1 MENAFTL
8 VNSINQCVNAITIT
22 QKKLINDKKMNLI
35 NIDNRTEQR
44 IAKIGTEATL
54 ITTDLKKFIPEL
66 YNVEISEN
74 ITLGEFLLITENN
87 KNLVIDRDYI
97 DDGNEALKNLHELNV
112 EIKAIYHSH
121 QKSATR

>member
-1 MENAFTL
+1 MENALTL

-44 IAKIGTEATL
+44 IAEIDTEAIL